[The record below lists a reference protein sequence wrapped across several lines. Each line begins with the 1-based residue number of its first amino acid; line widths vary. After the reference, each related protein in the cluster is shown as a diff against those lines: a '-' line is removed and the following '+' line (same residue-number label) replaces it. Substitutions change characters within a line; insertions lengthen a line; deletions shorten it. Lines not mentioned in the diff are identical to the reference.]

1 VVIPKHNQTTDTIE
15 KENEET
21 KKHINKSKQK
31 HKFKKNKKQICK
43 TKINYNVRHTK

>member
-1 VVIPKHNQTTDTIE
+1 MVIPKHNQTTNTIE

-31 HKFKKNKKQICK
+31 HKFLKNKKQIFETRK
-43 TKINYNVRHTK
+43 KLEFLS